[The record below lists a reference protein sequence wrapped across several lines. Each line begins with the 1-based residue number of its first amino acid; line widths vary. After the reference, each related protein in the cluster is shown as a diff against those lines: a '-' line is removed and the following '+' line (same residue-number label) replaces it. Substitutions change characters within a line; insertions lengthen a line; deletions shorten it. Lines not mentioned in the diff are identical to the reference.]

1 MNVLIVGGGK
11 VGSHLA
17 TLLLAGQHRVRL
29 IEQRR
34 NITTRLADD
43 LPAEVVV
50 CGNGTDPVLL
60 ESAGIRQA
68 HVVAAVTG
76 DDETNL
82 VVATLARFEFNAP
95 RTIAR
100 VNNAKN
106 AWMFTAMM
114 GVDVAVDQ
122 ADLMAHLI
130 AEEMSLGDMITL
142 LKLRKGDYSLVE
154 ERVHPMAPA
163 VGQALQGLALPA
175 ECSVAAVIRSGQ
187 LLIPQRDLVL
197 QPGDE
202 VLAVVHADHIAQLA
216 ALLGGLAEP
225 DAFSPVGHK

>member
-1 MNVLIVGGGK
+1 
-11 VGSHLA
+11 
-17 TLLLAGQHRVRL
+17 
-29 IEQRR
+29 
-34 NITTRLADD
+34 
-43 LPAEVVV
+43 
-50 CGNGTDPVLL
+50 VLL
-60 ESAGIRQA
+60 ETAGIRQA
-68 HVVAAVTG
+68 QVVAAVTG

-106 AWMFTAMM
+106 SWMFTAIM

-130 AEEMSLGDMITL
+130 AEEMSLGDMVTL

-154 ERVHPMAPA
+154 ERVHPTAPA
-163 VGQALQGLALPA
+163 VGLPLHRLSLPA
-175 ECSVAAVIRSGQ
+175 ECSLAAVIRGGQ
-187 LLIPQRDLVL
+187 LLIPRGDLAL

-202 VLAVVHADHIAQLA
+202 VLAVIHADQAVQLA
-216 ALLGGLAEP
+216 ALLGGAAGAAVSLAR
-225 DAFSPVGHK
+225 

>member
-1 MNVLIVGGGK
+1 
-11 VGSHLA
+11 
-17 TLLLAGQHRVRL
+17 
-29 IEQRR
+29 
-34 NITTRLADD
+34 
-43 LPAEVVV
+43 
-50 CGNGTDPVLL
+50 
-60 ESAGIRQA
+60 
-68 HVVAAVTG
+68 
-76 DDETNL
+76 
-82 VVATLARFEFNAP
+82 
-95 RTIAR
+95 
-100 VNNAKN
+100 
-106 AWMFTAMM
+106 MM

-216 ALLGGLAEP
+216 ALLGGLTEP
-225 DAFSPVGHK
+225 DVFSPVGHK